1 MGEVWSNCR
10 GLAELPRFGRI
21 AEVWLNCR
29 GLAELPRP
37 GRSRA
42 GHVSGGR
49 RCFSGRDCTESAF
62 CGTPA
67 ANAASILAERGISP
81 SRDCMKSAF
90 YSIPVANAASCH
102 TGVYSVSRRGEVFS
116 QPRLHK
122 TSVLRHSSCK
132 RGKHSGGKGHFSQP
146 RLHKIGVLRH
156 SSCKRGK
163 HSGQKGR
170 FSGRDCTKSAF
181 YGTPAANAASIPAK
195 RGVPSA
201 AIAQNRRSAAL
212 QLQTR
217 QAFRPKGAFFRPRLH
232 ENSFLRHS
240 SCKRGRAFRPK
251 GAFSGRDYMKSA
263 FYGTPAANAASIPAK
278 RGISSAAIAQNRPST
293 ALQLQTR
300 QGIPAKRGVSSAA
313 IAQNRPPTA
322 LQLQTWQTFT
332 PEHTA

>member
-81 SRDCMKSAF
+81 SRDCTKSAF
-90 YSIPVANAASCH
+90 CGTPAANAAS
-102 TGVYSVSRRGEVFS
+102 T
-116 QPRLHK
+116 PA
-122 TSVLRHSSCK
+122 K
-132 RGKHSGGKGHFSQP
+132 RGVSPAAIAQNRPSTALQLQTRQAFRPKGAFLRP

-170 FSGRDCTKSAF
+170 SFGRDCTKTAF
-181 YGTPAANAASIPAK
+181 CGTPAANAAGHSGRKGRSP
-195 RGVPSA
+195 A
-201 AIAQNRRSAAL
+201 AI
-212 QLQTR
+212 T
-217 QAFRPKGAFFRPRLH
+217 
-232 ENSFLRHS
+232 
-240 SCKRGRAFRPK
+240 
-251 GAFSGRDYMKSA
+251 
-263 FYGTPAANAASIPAK
+263 
-278 RGISSAAIAQNRPST
+278 
-293 ALQLQTR
+293 
-300 QGIPAKRGVSSAA
+300 
-313 IAQNRPPTA
+313 
-322 LQLQTWQTFT
+322 
-332 PEHTA
+332 